1 MVIGAVSFHT
11 FVLAS
16 IRRDPASAAQAGEA
30 ELLPA
35 VESRAAEAGRVATIV
50 LAVTLLA
57 RLVAQSYAMHGD
69 GNPFDPALMGPMIGR
84 TMWGWGWLLQ
94 LLGVALAGL
103 GFHRARHLRA
113 GGESAGGPAMRDLWW
128 RVAGL
133 GAVLLAFSPGLSS
146 HASAA
151 PRMRALAMLA
161 DGLHVLGASSWL
173 GTLSV
178 VLIAGL
184 SVRMIDQSTAGG
196 AFVRDLINAF
206 SPIAL
211 VSAGIAATTGVFAAW
226 LHVGTVPNV
235 WGTRYGIT
243 LLVKL
248 GVLGIVAFTGFYN
261 WRFVQPRLGTP
272 ESDDAPPSL
281 GARGSGCHRTSR
293 HVRPRGFADID
304 GHGDVMLEYAA

>member
-94 LLGVALAGL
+94 LLGIALAGL

-272 ESDDAPPSL
+272 EATTHLRRS
-281 GARGSGCHRTSR
+281 ARVEVAVIVLLVTS
-293 HVRPRGFADID
+293 VLVASPTSMDM
-304 GHGDVMLEYAA
+304 VM